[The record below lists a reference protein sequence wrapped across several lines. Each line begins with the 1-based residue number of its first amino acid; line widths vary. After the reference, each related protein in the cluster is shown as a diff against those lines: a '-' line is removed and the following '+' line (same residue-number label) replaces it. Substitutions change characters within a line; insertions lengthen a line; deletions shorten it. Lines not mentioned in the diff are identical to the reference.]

1 MCAITG
7 FLSFDRPIGPSYVG
21 TMTSVLRHRGPD
33 DEGYLAVDIKKGCVE
48 PVPCKGRESQ
58 DSMLPL
64 IDDLARPAHLY
75 LGHRRL
81 SILDLSSAGHQ
92 PMSYGKGLW
101 IVFNGEIF
109 NYLELREE
117 LKRLGYEFR
126 TNTDTEVILAA
137 YSKWGEG
144 CVARFNGDW
153 SFCILDAERQILF
166 LSRDRYG
173 IKPLY
178 YFHGKEVFAFASEI
192 KALLTLPMVPTHL
205 NREKAFQYC
214 AVHCRDHTEETLY
227 DQIYQLNP
235 GYNLLFDLRTGAV
248 QKSCYYGVE
257 YDRDLGTYDHKKALS
272 YAADIR
278 ELLIDA
284 VRVRLRADV
293 PVGTCLSGGLDSSSI
308 VAIMA
313 SLLGPSTQKTVLNTF
328 TAAFPNEPIDE
339 SRFARL
345 VTSQSSAT
353 THYVYPSREG
363 YQQALPSILYYQDEP
378 FGSSTVYSQW
388 EVMKEAA
395 KHVKVVLDGQGGDEV
410 FGGYWDNRA
419 SFLTHLLKSG
429 RLGELVTE
437 LRWTA
442 RNAGGWK
449 QVLQAV
455 KPLPFFSLGSVMK
468 QLVYRW
474 RFRDDINRSLQA
486 FGHIASQGW
495 EHIQRKFCDNTNE
508 LLFHYLLEYSLPYLL
523 KAEDRNSMAHSIE
536 ARVPFTDFR
545 LVDYVFSIPA
555 VYKIHHGWTKWLLR
569 LAMQDLLPAQIVW
582 RKDKLGF
589 ATPAWTTRASEWNSW
604 VAQAFQRQP
613 SSGHDFVPGSRSVPQ
628 PLCGSLR

>member
-1 MCAITG
+1 MCAISG
-7 FLSFDRPIGPSYVG
+7 ILSFVRAIGPSYIG
-21 TMTSVLRHRGPD
+21 EMTSVLRHRGPD
-33 DEGYLAVDIKKGCVE
+33 DEGYLAVELTKGRAE
-48 PVPCKGRESQ
+48 PVACRGRKSQ
-58 DSMLPL
+58 ASTLPL
-64 IDDLARPAHLY
+64 IDDLTRPAHLY

-81 SILDLSSAGHQ
+81 SILDLSPAGHQ

-117 LKRLGYEFR
+117 LKCLGYEFR
-126 TNTDTEVILAA
+126 TNTDTEVILAT
-137 YSKWGEG
+137 YSQWGER
-144 CVARFNGDW
+144 CVERFNGDW
-153 SFCILDAERQILF
+153 SFCIFDAEREILF

-178 YFHGKEVFAFASEI
+178 YFHDKEVFAFASEI
-192 KALLTLPMVPTHL
+192 KALLTLPVVPKHL
-205 NREKAFQYC
+205 NREKAFHYC
-214 AVHCRDHTEETLY
+214 AFHCRDHTEETLY

-235 GYNLLFDLRTGAV
+235 GCNLWIDLRAGSV
-248 QKSCYYGVE
+248 KKSRYYRVE
-257 YDRDLGTYDHKKALS
+257 YDRDLGKYDHKKALG
-272 YAADIR
+272 YASDIR

-293 PVGTCLSGGLDSSSI
+293 PVGTCLSGGLDSSAI

-313 SLLGPSTQKTVLNTF
+313 MLLGPGTQKTVLNTF
-328 TAAFPNEPIDE
+328 TATFPNDPIDE
-339 SRFARL
+339 SGFAGL
-345 VTSQSSAT
+345 VTNRSSAT
-353 THYVYPSREG
+353 THYIYPSQEG
-363 YQQALPSILYYQDEP
+363 YHRALPLILYYQDEP

-449 QVLQAV
+449 NGLQAV
-455 KPLPFFSLGSVMK
+455 KPLPFFALGSMMK
-468 QLVYRW
+468 PLAYRL
-474 RFRDDINRSLQA
+474 RFRRDVNRSCQA
-486 FGHIASQGW
+486 FGRIASQGW
-495 EHIQRKFCDNTNE
+495 EHIPRKFSDNANE

-536 ARVPFTDFR
+536 ARVPFTDYR

-555 VYKIHHGWTKWLLR
+555 VYKFHHGWTKWLLR
-569 LAMQDLLPAQIVW
+569 LAMRDLLPAQIIW

-589 ATPAWTTRASEWNSW
+589 ATPAWTTRSTEWNSW
-604 VAQAFQRQP
+604 IAQTFHKQP
-613 SSGHDFVPGSRSVPQ
+613 STGQDPILGSRSVSQ
-628 PLCGSLR
+628 PLCGSLH